1 MCNEPHYGHLG
12 VASGKNREGK
22 IRKTMRKKINE
33 KIFLSYSP
41 CLVAE
46 YFQLLGGS
54 ASFLLEAFNQS
65 LAVGW
70 LGMWKDDRSTGGK
83 LGPDHSLHT
92 VFTHGPQTL
101 SSRFLGRD
109 ASRQSTSRCSSYVP
123 LSKNWQVQEC
133 TCTED
138 MLFLFPHFSFYKC
151 PSTS

>member
-54 ASFLLEAFNQS
+54 ASLLLEAFNQS

-70 LGMWKDDRSTGGK
+70 LGMWKDDRNTGGK

-92 VFTHGPQTL
+92 VFTHGPHCPADSWAEMLQGNRRPDAPPMCPYLRT
-101 SSRFLGRD
+101 GRSKN
-109 ASRQSTSRCSSYVP
+109 APALKICCSS
-123 LSKNWQVQEC
+123 
-133 TCTED
+133 
-138 MLFLFPHFSFYKC
+138 FPIS
-151 PSTS
+151 PSTNAHLPLK